1 MLVFLSAKAIIYRK
15 ICIYEKKAV
24 ILQRKIDL
32 TMTKHYLHYLTD
44 VMTHQWN
51 DAALTDYGENHEYT
65 FGELAKEMLRLHILF
80 ELLGIKRG
88 DKIALAGRNCA
99 NWAVAYLAIAAYE
112 GVCVSILQDFTAED
126 IAHLLEHSDA
136 ELLFVGPYVWKD
148 LQTQKMPKG
157 IKAALSLTD
166 WSPLYLNDKMSA
178 SLNGDAALNDAVDK
192 AFKAKYPH
200 EIVPE
205 DIHFAAD
212 ESSLS
217 LINYTSG
224 STGSPKGVMLNGRSI
239 SNNVEVGMK
248 MLPVDPGQRLV
259 SMLPLAHM
267 FGQVCELLYPLCSG
281 THIYFLTKS
290 PTPSILLKAL
300 KEVQPYLVVTVPL
313 VIEKIYK
320 QKLDPTLS
328 KWAIRTFWHVPGI
341 GDFLKSRV
349 KSGLRNAFGGKLRY
363 FICGGAAMNPIV
375 EKCLMDIHFPLSIG
389 YGMTECGPLIGGNP
403 PKYFKART
411 GGVPVMNMDV
421 KIDNPNEAG
430 IGEILVKGEN
440 VMLGYYKNPDA
451 TNAVFTEDGW
461 MRTGDLGRLDK
472 KKNIYIKGRC
482 KTMFLGASGQNIYP
496 EEIEDKLNNQEA
508 VGESLIVEREGKLVA
523 LVFPDETLTKR
534 MSLEEI
540 QQIMRAN
547 LEKLNRLI
555 PSYSKVS
562 NIEVQ
567 DKPFEKTPKR
577 SIKRFLYK

>member
-1 MLVFLSAKAIIYRK
+1 M
-15 ICIYEKKAV
+15 
-24 ILQRKIDL
+24 QRKNVFG
-32 TMTKHYLHYLTD
+32 MVKHYLNYLTD
-44 VMTHQWN
+44 VMSHQWN
-51 DAALTDYGENHEYT
+51 DPALTDFGENHEYT
-65 FGELAKEMLRLHILF
+65 FAELATEMVKLHVLF
-80 ELLGIKRG
+80 EQLGIKRG

-99 NWAVAYLAIAAYE
+99 NWAVAYLAITSYE
-112 GVCVSILQDFTAED
+112 GVVVSILQDFTADD
-126 IAHLLEHSDA
+126 IAHLLDHSDSD
-136 ELLFVGPYVWKD
+136 LLFVGPYVWKE
-148 LQTQKMPKG
+148 LQNKALPKRL
-157 IKAALSLTD
+157 KAALSLED
-166 WSPLYLNDKMSA
+166 WRPLYTAK
-178 SLNGDAALNDAVDK
+178 DAPMPSKEEWEA
-192 AFKAKYPH
+192 AFKAKYPRPLM
-200 EIVPE
+200 PE

-212 ESSLS
+212 PDAVS

-239 SNNVEVGMK
+239 SNNIEIGMK
-248 MLPVDPGQRLV
+248 ILPVDPGQRIV

-267 FGQVCELLYPLCSG
+267 FGQVCELLYPLCCG

-320 QKLDPTLS
+320 KNLDPTLS
-328 KWAIRTFWHVPGI
+328 KWIIRMFWHTPII
-341 GDFLKSRV
+341 GAILKSRV
-349 KSGLRNAFGGKLRY
+349 KSGLRSAFGGRLRY

-440 VMLGYYKNPDA
+440 VMLGYYKNPEA
-451 TNAVFTEDGW
+451 TSAAFTPDGW
-461 MRTGDLGRLDK
+461 LRTGDLGRLDK

-540 QQIMRAN
+540 QAIMKSN

-555 PSYSKVS
+555 PSYSKVAG
-562 NIEVQ
+562 IEVQ
-567 DKPFEKTPKR
+567 DKPFEHTPKK

>member
-1 MLVFLSAKAIIYRK
+1 
-15 ICIYEKKAV
+15 
-24 ILQRKIDL
+24 
-32 TMTKHYLHYLTD
+32 MTKHYLQYLTE
-44 VMTHQWN
+44 VMDHQWN
-51 DAALTDYGENHEYT
+51 DLALSDYNENHEYT
-65 FGELAKEMLRLHILF
+65 FGELAVEMLRLHVLF
-80 ELLGIKRG
+80 EQLGLKRG
-88 DKIALAGRNCA
+88 DKIALCGRNCA

-126 IAHLLEHSDA
+126 IAHLLDHSDS

-148 LQTQKMPKG
+148 LQNQPLPPK
-157 IKAALSLTD
+157 IKAALSLED
-166 WSPLYLNDKMSA
+166 WRPLYERKGSKKEK
-178 SLNGDAALNDAVDK
+178 AVHVLTAEDWQE
-192 AFKAKYPH
+192 AFQAKYPRAI
-200 EIVPE
+200 EPE
-205 DIHFAAD
+205 DVYFSAD
-212 ESSLS
+212 PEVLS

-224 STGSPKGVMLNGRSI
+224 STGSPKGVMLNGRSL
-239 SNNVEVGMK
+239 SNNVEIGMK
-248 MLPVDPGQRLV
+248 ILPVEPGQRLV

-290 PTPSILLKAL
+290 PTPSILLKAM

-320 QKLDPTLS
+320 KNLDPTLS
-328 KWAIRTFWHVPGI
+328 KWAIRTFWHMPLI
-341 GDFLKSRV
+341 GSILHARV
-349 KSGLRNAFGGKLRY
+349 KSALKNAFGGKLRY
-363 FICGGAAMNPIV
+363 FICGGAAMNPVV

-403 PKYFKART
+403 PKYFKARS
-411 GGVPVMNMDV
+411 GGVPVMNMEV
-421 KIDNPNEAG
+421 KIDEPNQAG

-451 TNAVFTEDGW
+451 TNAAFTPDGW
-461 MRTGDLGRLDK
+461 LRTGDLGRLDRK
-472 KKNIYIKGRC
+472 QNIYIKGRN

-534 MSLEEI
+534 ITKDEI
-540 QQIMRAN
+540 LHIMRAN
-547 LEKLNRLI
+547 LEKLNHLI
-555 PSYSKVS
+555 PSYSKVAD
-562 NIEVQ
+562 IEVQ

>member
-1 MLVFLSAKAIIYRK
+1 MK
-15 ICIYEKKAV
+15 
-24 ILQRKIDL
+24 Q
-32 TMTKHYLHYLTD
+32 HYLHYLTE
-44 VMTHQWN
+44 VMEHQWN
-51 DAALTDYGENHEYT
+51 DPALTDYNEDHEYT
-65 FGELAKEMLRLHILF
+65 FGQLAEQMLRLHVLF
-80 ELLGIKRG
+80 DQLGLKRG

-99 NWAVAYLAIAAYE
+99 NWAVAYLSIAAYE

-126 IAHLLEHSDA
+126 IAHLLEHSDS

-148 LQTQKMPKG
+148 LQHQPMPAKL
-157 IKAALSLTD
+157 KAALSLEDWRLLYTGEGMNGLTD
-166 WSPLYLNDKMSA
+166 EGLA
-178 SLNGDAALNDAVDK
+178 EACEK
-192 AFKAKYPH
+192 AFHTKYPH
-200 EIVPE
+200 PLKPE

-212 ESSLS
+212 ENRLS

-224 STGSPKGVMLNGRSI
+224 STGSPKGVMLNGKSL
-239 SNNVEVGMK
+239 SNNGEIGMK
-248 MLPVDPGQRLV
+248 ILPVEPGQRVV

-267 FGQVCELLYPLCSG
+267 FGQVCELLYPLCCG

-290 PTPSILLKAL
+290 PTPSILLKAM

-320 QKLDPTLS
+320 KNLDPTLS
-328 KWAIRTFWHVPGI
+328 KWAIRTFWHIPGI
-341 GDFLKSRV
+341 GSLLHRRVRSALKS
-349 KSGLRNAFGGKLRY
+349 AFGGKLRY
-363 FICGGAAMNPIV
+363 FICGGAAMNPVV

-403 PKYFKART
+403 PKYFKARS
-411 GGVPVMNMDV
+411 GGVPVLNMDV
-421 KIDNPNEAG
+421 KIDEPNAAG

-440 VMLGYYKNPDA
+440 VMMGYYKNPDA

-461 MRTGDLGRLDK
+461 LRTGDLGRLDK

-508 VGESLIVEREGKLVA
+508 VSESLIVEREGKLVA

-534 MSLEEI
+534 MTPDQIL
-540 QQIMRAN
+540 QIMKAN
-547 LEKLNRLI
+547 LAKLNNLI
-555 PSYSKVS
+555 PGYSKVAD
-562 NIEVQ
+562 IEVQ
-567 DKPFEKTPKR
+567 DKPFEHTPKR

>member
-1 MLVFLSAKAIIYRK
+1 MSKKSSTFAPQRCEDK
-15 ICIYEKKAV
+15 IG
-24 ILQRKIDL
+24 LN
-32 TMTKHYLHYLTD
+32 MTKHFLQYLTE
-44 VMTHQWN
+44 VMSHQWN
-51 DAALTDYGENHEYT
+51 DAALTDYNEDHEYT
-65 FGELAKEMLRLHILF
+65 FGELATEMVRLHMLF
-80 ELLGIKRG
+80 EQLGLKRG
-88 DKIALAGRNCA
+88 DKIALCGRNCA

-112 GVCVSILQDFTAED
+112 GVCVSILQDFTAND
-126 IAHLLEHSDA
+126 VAHLLDHSDS

-148 LQTQKMPKG
+148 LQHQKLPAKLKAVVSLENWYILYKG
-157 IKAALSLTD
+157 EQLAKSNEEL
-166 WSPLYLNDKMSA
+166 WE
-178 SLNGDAALNDAVDK
+178 AV
-192 AFKAKYPH
+192 AEEFETKYPH
-200 EIVPE
+200 GIEAEDVYLSADPE
-205 DIHFAAD
+205 P
-212 ESSLS
+212 LS

-224 STGSPKGVMLNGRSI
+224 STGSPKGVMLNGRSL

-290 PTPSILLKAL
+290 PTPSILLRAL
-300 KEVQPYLVVTVPL
+300 DEVQPYLVVTVPL

-320 QKLDPTLS
+320 TKLDPLLS
-328 KWAIRTFWHVPGI
+328 KWAIRMFWHTPGI
-341 GDFLKSRV
+341 GAILKSRV
-349 KSGLRNAFGGKLRY
+349 KTGLRKAFGGKLRY
-363 FICGGAAMNPIV
+363 FICGGAAMNPVV

-403 PKYFKART
+403 PRYFKARS

-421 KIDNPNEAG
+421 KIDEPNKAG

-440 VMLGYYKNPDA
+440 VMLGYYKNPKA
-451 TNAVFTEDGW
+451 TKAAFTEDGW
-461 MRTGDLGRLDK
+461 LRTGDLGRLDRH
-472 KKNIYIKGRC
+472 KNIYIKGRC

-534 MSLEEI
+534 MTIEQI
-540 QQIMRAN
+540 QAIMKAN
-547 LEKLNRLI
+547 LQKLNSLI

>member
-1 MLVFLSAKAIIYRK
+1 
-15 ICIYEKKAV
+15 
-24 ILQRKIDL
+24 
-32 TMTKHYLHYLTD
+32 MTKHYLNYLTE
-44 VMTHQWN
+44 VMSHQWN
-51 DAALTDYGENHEYT
+51 DPALTDYNENHEYT
-65 FGELAKEMLRLHILF
+65 FGELAIEMLRLHELF
-80 ELLGIKRG
+80 RLLGIKPG

-126 IAHLLEHSDA
+126 ITHLLEHSDS
-136 ELLFVGPYVWKD
+136 ELLFVGPYVWKE
-148 LQTQKMPKG
+148 LQHQTMPAKL
-157 IKAALSLTD
+157 KAALSLED
-166 WSPLYLNDKMSA
+166 WRPLYIAEGTEVPDTHTW
-178 SLNGDAALNDAVDK
+178 DAA
-192 AFKAKYPH
+192 FRAKYPH
-200 EIVPE
+200 SIEPE
-205 DIHFAAD
+205 DIYFSAD
-212 ESSLS
+212 PEKLS

-224 STGSPKGVMLNGRSI
+224 STGSPKGVMLNGRSL

-267 FGQVCELLYPLCSG
+267 FGQVCELLYPLSSG
-281 THIYFLTKS
+281 THIFFLTKS
-290 PTPSILLKAL
+290 PTPSILLKAM
-300 KEVQPYLVVTVPL
+300 KDVQPYLVVTVPL

-328 KWAIRTFWHVPGI
+328 KWAIRSFWHVPII
-341 GDFLKSRV
+341 GDLLKSRV
-349 KSGLRNAFGGKLRY
+349 KSGLRSAFGGKLRY
-363 FICGGAAMNPIV
+363 FICGGAAMNPVV

-411 GGVPVMNMDV
+411 GGVPVMNMEV
-421 KIDNPNEAG
+421 KIDEPNQAG

-451 TNAVFTEDGW
+451 SNAAFTEDGW
-461 MRTGDLGRLDK
+461 LRTGDLGRLDK

-534 MSLEEI
+534 MTFEEI
-540 QQIMRAN
+540 QAIMKAN
-547 LEKLNRLI
+547 LEKLNALI
-555 PSYSKVS
+555 PSYSRVA

-567 DKPFEKTPKR
+567 EKPFEHTPKR

>member
-1 MLVFLSAKAIIYRK
+1 
-15 ICIYEKKAV
+15 
-24 ILQRKIDL
+24 
-32 TMTKHYLHYLTD
+32 MTKHYLQYLTE
-44 VMTHQWN
+44 VMDHQWN
-51 DAALTDYGENHEYT
+51 DLALSDYNENHEYT
-65 FGELAKEMLRLHILF
+65 FGELAVEMLRLQVLF
-80 ELLGIKRG
+80 EQLGLKRG
-88 DKIALAGRNCA
+88 DKIALCGRNCA

-126 IAHLLEHSDA
+126 ITHLLDHSDS

-148 LQTQKMPKG
+148 LQLQKMPAK
-157 IKAALSLTD
+157 IKAVLSLED
-166 WSPLYLNDKMSA
+166 WRPLYERKGSKKEK
-178 SLNGDAALNDAVDK
+178 AVHVLTAEDWQE
-192 AFKAKYPH
+192 AFQAKYPRAI
-200 EIVPE
+200 EPE
-205 DIHFAAD
+205 DVYFSAD
-212 ESSLS
+212 PEVLS

-224 STGSPKGVMLNGRSI
+224 STGSPKGVMLNGRSL
-239 SNNVEVGMK
+239 SNNVEIGMK
-248 MLPVDPGQRLV
+248 ILPVEPGQRLV

-290 PTPSILLKAL
+290 PTPSILLKAM

-320 QKLDPTLS
+320 KNLDPTLS
-328 KWAIRTFWHVPGI
+328 KWAIRTFWHMPPI
-341 GDFLKSRV
+341 SSILHARV
-349 KSGLRNAFGGKLRY
+349 KSALKNAFGGKLRY
-363 FICGGAAMNPIV
+363 FICGGAAMNPVV

-403 PKYFKART
+403 PKYFKARS
-411 GGVPVMNMDV
+411 GGVPVMNMEV
-421 KIDNPNEAG
+421 KIDEPNQAG

-451 TNAVFTEDGW
+451 TNAAFTPDGW
-461 MRTGDLGRLDK
+461 LRTGDLGRLDRK
-472 KKNIYIKGRC
+472 QNIYIKGRN

-534 MSLEEI
+534 MTKDEI
-540 QQIMRAN
+540 LHIMRAN
-547 LEKLNRLI
+547 LEKLNHLI
-555 PSYSKVS
+555 PSYSKVAD
-562 NIEVQ
+562 IEVQ

>member
-1 MLVFLSAKAIIYRK
+1 MK
-15 ICIYEKKAV
+15 
-24 ILQRKIDL
+24 
-32 TMTKHYLHYLTD
+32 KHYLQYLTE
-44 VMTHQWN
+44 VMSHQWN
-51 DAALTDYGENHEYT
+51 DQALTDYNENHEYT
-65 FGELAKEMLRLHILF
+65 FGELAIEMLRLHVLF
-80 ELLGIKRG
+80 EQLGLKRG
-88 DKIALAGRNCA
+88 DKIAMAGRNCA

-126 IAHLLEHSDA
+126 ICHLLEHSDS

-148 LQTQKMPKG
+148 LQNQKLPAKL
-157 IKAALSLTD
+157 KAALALED
-166 WSPLYLNDKMSA
+166 WRPLYVAEGVDMPDSKTW
-178 SLNGDAALNDAVDK
+178 DK
-192 AFKAKYPH
+192 AFKAKYPRSI
-200 EIVPE
+200 EAEDVYFSANPE
-205 DIHFAAD
+205 T
-212 ESSLS
+212 LS

-224 STGSPKGVMLNGRSI
+224 STGSPKGVMLNGRSL
-239 SNNVEVGMK
+239 SNNVEIGMRI
-248 MLPVDPGQRLV
+248 LPVEPGQRLV

-267 FGQVCELLYPLCSG
+267 FGQVCELLYPLCAG

-300 KEVQPYLVVTVPL
+300 DEVQPYLVVTVPL

-320 QKLDPTLS
+320 TKLDPLLS
-328 KWAIRTFWHVPGI
+328 KRVIRAFWHTPVI
-341 GDFLKSRV
+341 GAILKSRV
-349 KSGLRNAFGGKLRY
+349 KSGLRKAFGGHLRY
-363 FICGGAAMNPIV
+363 FICGGAAMNPVV

-411 GGVPVMNMDV
+411 GGAPVDNMEV
-421 KIDNPNEAG
+421 KIDNPNDAG

-451 TNAVFTEDGW
+451 TNAAFTEDGW
-461 MRTGDLGRLDK
+461 LRTGDLGRLDK

-534 MSLEEI
+534 MTFEEI
-540 QQIMRAN
+540 QAIMRRN
-547 LEKLNRLI
+547 LEKLNSLI
-555 PSYSKVS
+555 PSYSRVA

>member
-1 MLVFLSAKAIIYRK
+1 
-15 ICIYEKKAV
+15 
-24 ILQRKIDL
+24 
-32 TMTKHYLHYLTD
+32 MTKHYLQYLTE
-44 VMTHQWN
+44 VMDHQWN
-51 DAALTDYGENHEYT
+51 DLALSDYNENHEYT
-65 FGELAKEMLRLHILF
+65 FGELAVEMLRLHVLF
-80 ELLGIKRG
+80 EQLGLKRG
-88 DKIALAGRNCA
+88 DKIALCGRNCA

-126 IAHLLEHSDA
+126 ITHLLDHSDS

-148 LQTQKMPKG
+148 LQLQKMPAK
-157 IKAALSLTD
+157 IKAALSLED
-166 WSPLYLNDKMSA
+166 WRPLYERKGNKKENAVHVLTTDEWQEAFLAKHPRALEPEEVYFSA
-178 SLNGDAALNDAVDK
+178 D
-192 AFKAKYPH
+192 
-200 EIVPE
+200 PE
-205 DIHFAAD
+205 T
-212 ESSLS
+212 LS

-224 STGSPKGVMLNGRSI
+224 STGSPKGVMLNGRSL
-239 SNNVEVGMK
+239 SNNVEIGMK
-248 MLPVDPGQRLV
+248 MLPVEPGQRLV

-290 PTPSILLKAL
+290 PTPSILLKAM

-320 QKLDPTLS
+320 KNLDPTLS
-328 KWAIRTFWHVPGI
+328 KWAIRTFWHMPLI
-341 GDFLKSRV
+341 SSILRARV
-349 KSGLRNAFGGKLRY
+349 KSALKNAFGGKLRY
-363 FICGGAAMNPIV
+363 FICGGAAMNPVV

-403 PKYFKART
+403 PKYFKARS
-411 GGVPVMNMDV
+411 GGVPVMNMEV
-421 KIDNPNEAG
+421 KIDEPNQAG

-451 TNAVFTEDGW
+451 TNAAFTPDGW
-461 MRTGDLGRLDK
+461 LRTGDLGRLDRK
-472 KKNIYIKGRC
+472 QNIYIKGRN

-534 MSLEEI
+534 MTKDEI
-540 QQIMRAN
+540 LHIMRAN
-547 LEKLNRLI
+547 LEKLNHLI
-555 PSYSKVS
+555 PSYSKVAD
-562 NIEVQ
+562 IEVQ

>member
-1 MLVFLSAKAIIYRK
+1 MN
-15 ICIYEKKAV
+15 
-24 ILQRKIDL
+24 
-32 TMTKHYLHYLTD
+32 KHYLNYLTN
-44 VMTHQWN
+44 VMAHQWN
-51 DAALTDYGENHEYT
+51 DPALTDYNENHEYT
-65 FGELAKEMLRLHILF
+65 FGELAIEILRLHVLF
-80 ELLGIKRG
+80 EQMGIKPG

-112 GVCVSILQDFTAED
+112 GVCVSLLQDFTAED
-126 IAHLLEHSDA
+126 ITHLLEHSDS
-136 ELLFVGPYVWKD
+136 ELLFVGPYVWKE
-148 LQTQKMPKG
+148 LQNQPMPSK
-157 IKAALSLTD
+157 IKAVLSLAD
-166 WSPLYLNDKMSA
+166 WGSLYTAEGVIVPDSKA
-178 SLNGDAALNDAVDK
+178 WDT

-200 EIVPE
+200 SIEPE
-205 DIHFAAD
+205 DIAFTAD
-212 ESSLS
+212 PDKLS

-224 STGSPKGVMLNGRSI
+224 STGSPKGVMLNGRSL
-239 SNNVEVGMK
+239 SNNVEIGMK

-267 FGQVCELLYPLCSG
+267 FGQVCELLYPLSSG

-290 PTPSILLKAL
+290 PTPSILLKAM
-300 KEVQPYLVVTVPL
+300 KDVQPYLVVTVPL

-328 KWAIRTFWHVPGI
+328 KWAIRSFWHVPLI
-341 GDFLKSRV
+341 GDLLKSRV

-363 FICGGAAMNPIV
+363 FICGGAAMNPVV

-411 GGVPVMNMDV
+411 GGVPVMNMEV
-421 KIDNPNEAG
+421 KIDEPNAAG

-440 VMLGYYKNPDA
+440 VMMGYYKNPDA
-451 TNAVFTEDGW
+451 TNAAFTEDGW
-461 MRTGDLGRLDK
+461 LRTGDLGRLDK
-472 KKNIYIKGRC
+472 RQNIYIKGRC

-534 MSLEEI
+534 MTLEEI
-540 QQIMRAN
+540 QAIMKAN
-547 LEKLNRLI
+547 LEKLNKLI
-555 PSYSKVS
+555 PSYSRVA

-577 SIKRFLYK
+577 SSKRFLYE

>member
-1 MLVFLSAKAIIYRK
+1 MK
-15 ICIYEKKAV
+15 
-24 ILQRKIDL
+24 Q
-32 TMTKHYLHYLTD
+32 HYLHYLTE
-44 VMTHQWN
+44 VMEHQWN
-51 DAALTDYGENHEYT
+51 DPALTDYNEDHEYT
-65 FGELAKEMLRLHILF
+65 FGQLAEQMLRLHVLF
-80 ELLGIKRG
+80 EQMGIKRG
-88 DKIALAGRNCA
+88 DKIALCGRNCA

-126 IAHLLEHSDA
+126 IAHLLDHSDS

-148 LQTQKMPKG
+148 LQHQTMPAKM
-157 IKAALSLTD
+157 KAALSLED
-166 WSPLYLNDKMSA
+166 WKVLYSNDEMSA
-178 SLNGDAALNDAVDK
+178 LLNGDASLNDVIDK

-200 EIVPE
+200 PLESE

-212 ESSLS
+212 ENRLA

-224 STGSPKGVMLNGRSI
+224 STGSPKGVMLNGRSL

-300 KEVQPYLVVTVPL
+300 KDVQPYLVVTVPL

-320 QKLDPTLS
+320 KNLDPTLS

-341 GDFLKSRV
+341 GDLLKSRV

-363 FICGGAAMNPIV
+363 FICGGAAMNPVV

-403 PKYFKART
+403 PKYFKARS
-411 GGVPVMNMDV
+411 GGRPVMNMDV
-421 KIDNPNEAG
+421 KIDEPNKAG

-440 VMLGYYKNPDA
+440 VMMGYYKNEEA
-451 TNAVFTEDGW
+451 TKAAFTEDGW
-461 MRTGDLGRLDK
+461 LRTGDLGRLDK

-534 MSLEEI
+534 MTPDQIL
-540 QQIMRAN
+540 QIMKAN
-547 LEKLNRLI
+547 LAKLNNLI
-555 PSYSKVS
+555 PGYSKVAD
-562 NIEVQ
+562 IEVQ

>member
-1 MLVFLSAKAIIYRK
+1 M
-15 ICIYEKKAV
+15 
-24 ILQRKIDL
+24 Q
-32 TMTKHYLHYLTD
+32 KHYLHYLAN
-44 VMTHQWN
+44 VMSHQWN
-51 DAALTDYGENHEYT
+51 DAALTDYNENHEYT
-65 FGELAKEMLRLHILF
+65 FGELATEMIRLQMLF
-80 ELLGIKRG
+80 EQLGLKRG

-99 NWAVAYLAIAAYE
+99 NWAVAYLGITAFE
-112 GVCVSILQDFTAED
+112 GVVVSILQDFTAED
-126 IAHLLEHSDA
+126 IAHLLDHSDSD
-136 ELLFVGPYVWKD
+136 LLFVGPYVWKE
-148 LQTQKMPKG
+148 LQHQTLPKRL
-157 IKAALSLTD
+157 KAAISLED
-166 WSPLYLNDKMSA
+166 WRVLYT
-178 SLNGDAALNDAVDK
+178 NGLVDEGISGLVDK
-192 AFKAKYPH
+192 AFQAKYPH
-200 EIVPE
+200 GVEPK

-212 ESSLS
+212 ENALS

-239 SNNVEVGMK
+239 SNNIEIGMK
-248 MLPVDPGQRLV
+248 ILPVDPGQRLV

-267 FGQVCELLYPLCSG
+267 FGQVCELLYPLCCG

-300 KEVQPYLVVTVPL
+300 HDVQPYLVVTVPL

-328 KWAIRTFWHVPGI
+328 KWVIRMFWHTPII
-341 GDFLKSRV
+341 GAILKSRV
-349 KSGLRNAFGGKLRY
+349 KSGLRSAFGGKLRY

-411 GGVPVMNMDV
+411 GGVPVANMDV

-440 VMLGYYKNPDA
+440 VMLGYYKNEEA
-451 TNAVFTEDGW
+451 TKAVFTEDGW

-534 MSLEEI
+534 MSLEQI
-540 QQIMRAN
+540 QELMKAN
-547 LEKLNRLI
+547 LAKLNSLI

-577 SIKRFLYK
+577 SIK

>member
-1 MLVFLSAKAIIYRK
+1 
-15 ICIYEKKAV
+15 
-24 ILQRKIDL
+24 
-32 TMTKHYLHYLTD
+32 MTKHYLQYLTE
-44 VMTHQWN
+44 VMEHQWN
-51 DAALTDYGENHEYT
+51 DLALSDYNENHEYT
-65 FGELAKEMLRLHILF
+65 FGELAVEILRLHVLF
-80 ELLGIKRG
+80 EQLGLKRG
-88 DKIALAGRNCA
+88 DKIALCGRNCA

-126 IAHLLEHSDA
+126 IAHLLEHSDS

-148 LQTQKMPKG
+148 LQNQPLPPK
-157 IKAALSLTD
+157 IKAVLSLED
-166 WSPLYLNDKMSA
+166 WRPLYERKGNKKENAVHVLTTDEWQEAFLAKHPRALEPEEVYFSA
-178 SLNGDAALNDAVDK
+178 D
-192 AFKAKYPH
+192 
-200 EIVPE
+200 PE
-205 DIHFAAD
+205 T
-212 ESSLS
+212 LS

-224 STGSPKGVMLNGRSI
+224 STGSPKGVMLNGRSL

-248 MLPVDPGQRLV
+248 MLPVEPGQRLV

-290 PTPSILLKAL
+290 PTPSILLKAM

-320 QKLDPTLS
+320 KNLDPTLS
-328 KWAIRTFWHVPGI
+328 KWAIRTFWHMPLI
-341 GDFLKSRV
+341 GSILHARV
-349 KSGLRNAFGGKLRY
+349 KSALKNAFGGKLRY
-363 FICGGAAMNPIV
+363 FICGGAAMNPVV

-403 PKYFKART
+403 PKYFKARS
-411 GGVPVMNMDV
+411 GGVPVMNMEV
-421 KIDNPNEAG
+421 KIDEPNQAG

-451 TNAVFTEDGW
+451 TNAAFTPDGW
-461 MRTGDLGRLDK
+461 LRTGDLGRLDRK
-472 KKNIYIKGRC
+472 QNIYIKGRN

-534 MSLEEI
+534 MTKDEI
-540 QQIMRAN
+540 LHIMRAN
-547 LEKLNRLI
+547 LEKLNHLI
-555 PSYSKVS
+555 PSYSKVAD
-562 NIEVQ
+562 IEVQ

>member
-1 MLVFLSAKAIIYRK
+1 M
-15 ICIYEKKAV
+15 
-24 ILQRKIDL
+24 Q
-32 TMTKHYLHYLTD
+32 KHYLHYLTD
-44 VMTHQWN
+44 VMSHQWN
-51 DAALTDYGENHEYT
+51 DAALTDYGEEHEYT
-65 FGELAKEMLRLHILF
+65 FGELATEMLRLHVLF
-80 ELLGIKRG
+80 EQLGLKRG

-126 IAHLLEHSDA
+126 IAHLLDHSDSD
-136 ELLFVGPYVWKD
+136 LLFVGPYVWKE
-148 LQTQKMPKG
+148 LQNQTLPKRL
-157 IKAALSLTD
+157 KAALSLEDWRILYRGKDLKDITD
-166 WSPLYLNDKMSA
+166 EAFTANW
-178 SLNGDAALNDAVDK
+178 DK

-200 EIVPE
+200 GIKPE
-205 DIHFAAD
+205 DIHFSAD
-212 ESSLS
+212 ENNLA

-239 SNNVEVGMK
+239 SNNIEVGMK

-300 KEVQPYLVVTVPL
+300 SDVQPYLVVTVPL

-320 QKLDPTLS
+320 KNLDPLLS
-328 KWAIRTFWHVPGI
+328 KRIIRMFWHTPI
-341 GDFLKSRV
+341 ISTILKSRV
-349 KSGLRNAFGGKLRY
+349 KKGLRSAFGGKLRY

-403 PKYFKART
+403 PRYFKART
-411 GGVPVMNMDV
+411 GGVPVMNMEV
-421 KIDNPNEAG
+421 KIDQPNSAG

-440 VMLGYYKNPDA
+440 VMLGYYKNPEA
-451 TNAVFTEDGW
+451 TNAAFTEDGW

-496 EEIEDKLNNQEA
+496 EEIEDKLNNQQA

-534 MSLEEI
+534 MTLEEV
-540 QQIMRAN
+540 QKIMKEN
-547 LEKLNRLI
+547 LEKLNHLI

-567 DKPFEKTPKR
+567 DKPFEHTPKK

>member
-1 MLVFLSAKAIIYRK
+1 M
-15 ICIYEKKAV
+15 
-24 ILQRKIDL
+24 QRKNVL
-32 TMTKHYLHYLTD
+32 GMVKHYLNYLTD
-44 VMTHQWN
+44 VMSHQWN
-51 DAALTDYGENHEYT
+51 DPALTDFGENHEYT
-65 FGELAKEMLRLHILF
+65 FAELATEMVKLHVLF
-80 ELLGIKRG
+80 EQLGIKRG

-99 NWAVAYLAIAAYE
+99 NWAVAYLAITSYE
-112 GVCVSILQDFTAED
+112 GVVVSILQDFTADD
-126 IAHLLEHSDA
+126 IAHLLDHSDSD
-136 ELLFVGPYVWKD
+136 LLFVGPYVWKE
-148 LQTQKMPKG
+148 LQNKALPKRL
-157 IKAALSLTD
+157 KAALSLED
-166 WSPLYLNDKMSA
+166 WRPLYTAK
-178 SLNGDAALNDAVDK
+178 DAPMPSKEEWEA
-192 AFKAKYPH
+192 AFKAKYPRPLM
-200 EIVPE
+200 PE

-212 ESSLS
+212 PDAVS

-239 SNNVEVGMK
+239 SNNIEIGMK
-248 MLPVDPGQRLV
+248 ILPVDPGQRIV

-267 FGQVCELLYPLCSG
+267 FGQVCELLYPLCCG

-320 QKLDPTLS
+320 KNLDPTLS
-328 KWAIRTFWHVPGI
+328 KWIIRMFWHTPII
-341 GDFLKSRV
+341 GAILKSRV
-349 KSGLRNAFGGKLRY
+349 KSGLRSAFGGRLRY

-403 PKYFKART
+403 PKYFKARS

-440 VMLGYYKNPDA
+440 VMLGYYKNPEA
-451 TNAVFTEDGW
+451 TKAVFTEDGW

-472 KKNIYIKGRC
+472 KKGRC

-534 MSLEEI
+534 MTLDEI
-540 QQIMRAN
+540 QQLMKEN
-547 LEKLNRLI
+547 LQKLNSLI

-562 NIEVQ
+562 DIEVQ
-567 DKPFEKTPKR
+567 EQPFEKTPKK

>member
-1 MLVFLSAKAIIYRK
+1 MQCKNVFGM
-15 ICIYEKKAV
+15 V
-24 ILQRKIDL
+24 
-32 TMTKHYLHYLTD
+32 KHYLNYLTD
-44 VMTHQWN
+44 VMSHQWN
-51 DAALTDYGENHEYT
+51 DPALTDFGENHEYT
-65 FGELAKEMLRLHILF
+65 FAELATEMVKLHVLF
-80 ELLGIKRG
+80 EQLGIKRG

-99 NWAVAYLAIAAYE
+99 NWAVAYLAITSYE
-112 GVCVSILQDFTAED
+112 GVVVSILQDFTADD
-126 IAHLLEHSDA
+126 IAHLLDHSDSD
-136 ELLFVGPYVWKD
+136 LLFVGPYVWKE
-148 LQTQKMPKG
+148 LQNKALPKRL
-157 IKAALSLTD
+157 KAALSLED
-166 WSPLYLNDKMSA
+166 WRPLYTAK
-178 SLNGDAALNDAVDK
+178 DAPMPSKEEWEA
-192 AFKAKYPH
+192 AFKAKYPRPLM
-200 EIVPE
+200 PE

-212 ESSLS
+212 PDAVS

-239 SNNVEVGMK
+239 SNNIEIGMK
-248 MLPVDPGQRLV
+248 ILPVDPGQRIV

-267 FGQVCELLYPLCSG
+267 FGQVCELLYPLCCG

-320 QKLDPTLS
+320 KNLDPTLS
-328 KWAIRTFWHVPGI
+328 KWIIRMFWHTPII
-341 GDFLKSRV
+341 GAILKSRV
-349 KSGLRNAFGGKLRY
+349 KSGLRSAFGGRLRY

-403 PKYFKART
+403 PKYFKARS

-440 VMLGYYKNPDA
+440 VMLGYYKNPEA
-451 TNAVFTEDGW
+451 TKAVFTEDGW

-534 MSLEEI
+534 MTLDEI
-540 QQIMRAN
+540 QQLMKEN
-547 LEKLNRLI
+547 LQKLNSLI

-562 NIEVQ
+562 DIEVQ
-567 DKPFEKTPKR
+567 EQPFEKTPKK

>member
-1 MLVFLSAKAIIYRK
+1 MSKKSSTFAPQRCEDK
-15 ICIYEKKAV
+15 IG
-24 ILQRKIDL
+24 LN
-32 TMTKHYLHYLTD
+32 MTKHFLQYLTE
-44 VMTHQWN
+44 VMSHQWN
-51 DAALTDYGENHEYT
+51 DAALTDYNEDHEYT
-65 FGELAKEMLRLHILF
+65 FGELATEMVRLHMLF
-80 ELLGIKRG
+80 EQLGLKRG
-88 DKIALAGRNCA
+88 DKIALCGRNCA

-112 GVCVSILQDFTAED
+112 GVCVSILQDFTAND
-126 IAHLLEHSDA
+126 VAHLLDHSDS

-148 LQTQKMPKG
+148 LQHQKLPAKLKAVVSLENWYILYKG
-157 IKAALSLTD
+157 EQLAKSNEEL
-166 WSPLYLNDKMSA
+166 WE
-178 SLNGDAALNDAVDK
+178 AV
-192 AFKAKYPH
+192 AEEFETKYPH
-200 EIVPE
+200 GIEAEDVYFSADPE
-205 DIHFAAD
+205 P
-212 ESSLS
+212 LS

-224 STGSPKGVMLNGRSI
+224 STGSPKGVMLNGRSL

-300 KEVQPYLVVTVPL
+300 DEVQPYLVVTVPL

-320 QKLDPTLS
+320 TKLDPLLS
-328 KWAIRTFWHVPGI
+328 KWVIRMFWHTPGI
-341 GDFLKSRV
+341 GAILKSRV
-349 KSGLRNAFGGKLRY
+349 KTGLRKAFGGKLRY
-363 FICGGAAMNPIV
+363 FICGGAAMNPVV

-403 PKYFKART
+403 PRYFKARS

-421 KIDNPNEAG
+421 KIDEPNKAG

-440 VMLGYYKNPDA
+440 VMLGYYKNPKA
-451 TNAVFTEDGW
+451 TKAAFTEDGW
-461 MRTGDLGRLDK
+461 LRTGDLGRLDRH
-472 KKNIYIKGRC
+472 KNIYIKGRC

-534 MSLEEI
+534 MTIEQI
-540 QQIMRAN
+540 QAIMKAN
-547 LEKLNRLI
+547 LQKLNSLI

>member
-1 MLVFLSAKAIIYRK
+1 
-15 ICIYEKKAV
+15 
-24 ILQRKIDL
+24 
-32 TMTKHYLHYLTD
+32 MTKHYLQYLTD
-44 VMTHQWN
+44 VMSHQWN
-51 DAALTDYGENHEYT
+51 DAALTDYNEDHEYT
-65 FGELAKEMLRLHILF
+65 FGGLAIEMLRLHVLF
-80 ELLGIKRG
+80 EQLGIKRG
-88 DKIALAGRNCA
+88 DKIALCGRNCA

-126 IAHLLEHSDA
+126 IAHLLDHSDS
-136 ELLFVGPYVWKD
+136 ELLFVGPYVWKE
-148 LQTQKMPKG
+148 LQNQTMPAKL
-157 IKAALSLTD
+157 KAAISLED
-166 WSPLYLNDKMSA
+166 WRVLYKGEGLKVK
-178 SLNGDAALNDAVDK
+178 GDGLWEKANAA
-192 AFKAKYPH
+192 FQAKYPCTI
-200 EIVPE
+200 EPE
-205 DIHFAAD
+205 DIYFSAD
-212 ESSLS
+212 PETLS

-224 STGSPKGVMLNGRSI
+224 STGSPKGVMLNGRSL

-300 KEVQPYLVVTVPL
+300 NDVQPYLVVTVPL

-320 QKLDPTLS
+320 KNLDPTLS

-341 GDFLKSRV
+341 GDIIKGRV
-349 KSGLRNAFGGKLRY
+349 KKGLRNAFGGKLRY

-440 VMLGYYKNPDA
+440 VMMGYYKNPEA
-451 TNAVFTEDGW
+451 TKAAFTDDGW
-461 MRTGDLGRLDK
+461 LRTGDLGRLDRR
-472 KKNIYIKGRC
+472 KNIYIKGRC

-534 MSLEEI
+534 MTIEEI
-540 QQIMRAN
+540 QAIMRAN
-547 LEKLNRLI
+547 LAKLNSLI

-567 DKPFEKTPKR
+567 DKPFEHTPKR

>member
-1 MLVFLSAKAIIYRK
+1 MN
-15 ICIYEKKAV
+15 
-24 ILQRKIDL
+24 
-32 TMTKHYLHYLTD
+32 KHYLNYLTE
-44 VMTHQWN
+44 VMSHQWN
-51 DAALTDYGENHEYT
+51 DPALTDYNEDHEYT
-65 FGELAKEMLRLHILF
+65 FGELAIEMLRLHELF
-80 ELLGIKRG
+80 RLLGIRPG

-126 IAHLLEHSDA
+126 ITHLLEHSDS
-136 ELLFVGPYVWKD
+136 ELLFVGPYVWKE
-148 LQTQKMPKG
+148 LQHQTMPAKL
-157 IKAALSLTD
+157 KAVLSLED
-166 WSPLYLNDKMSA
+166 WRPLYAAETTDMPDRQTW
-178 SLNGDAALNDAVDK
+178 DA

-200 EIVPE
+200 SIEPE
-205 DIHFAAD
+205 DIYFSAD
-212 ESSLS
+212 PEKLS

-224 STGSPKGVMLNGRSI
+224 STGSPKGVMLNGRSL
-239 SNNVEVGMK
+239 SNNVEIGMK

-267 FGQVCELLYPLCSG
+267 FGQVCELLYPLSSG
-281 THIYFLTKS
+281 THIFFLTKS
-290 PTPSILLKAL
+290 PTPSILLKAM
-300 KEVQPYLVVTVPL
+300 KDVQPYLVVTVPL

-328 KWAIRTFWHVPGI
+328 KWAIRMFWHTPVI
-341 GDFLKSRV
+341 GAFLKSRV

-363 FICGGAAMNPIV
+363 FICGGAAMNPVV

-411 GGVPVMNMDV
+411 GGVPVMNMEV
-421 KIDNPNEAG
+421 KIDEPNQAG

-451 TNAVFTEDGW
+451 TNTAFTEDGW
-461 MRTGDLGRLDK
+461 LRTGDLGRLDK

-534 MSLEEI
+534 MTFEEI
-540 QQIMRAN
+540 QAIMKAN
-547 LEKLNRLI
+547 LEKLNSLI
-555 PSYSKVS
+555 PSYSRVA

>member
-1 MLVFLSAKAIIYRK
+1 MSR
-15 ICIYEKKAV
+15 
-24 ILQRKIDL
+24 
-32 TMTKHYLHYLTD
+32 
-44 VMTHQWN
+44 QWN
-51 DAALTDYGENHEYT
+51 DAALTDYNEDHEYT
-65 FGELAKEMLRLHILF
+65 FGELAIEMLRLHTLF
-80 ELLGIKRG
+80 ELLGIKPG

-99 NWAVAYLAIAAYE
+99 NWAVAYLAIASYR
-112 GVCVSILQDFTAED
+112 GVCVSILQDFTAAD
-126 IAHLLEHSDA
+126 ISHLLEHSDS
-136 ELLFVGPYVWKD
+136 ELLFVGPYVWKE
-148 LQTQKMPKG
+148 LEGQPLPAKL
-157 IKAALSLTD
+157 KAALSLTD
-166 WSPLYLNDKMSA
+166 WSPLYTSSDTHVPTDKE
-178 SLNGDAALNDAVDK
+178 LDK
-192 AFKAKYPH
+192 AFKTAFPQGI
-200 EIVPE
+200 EPE
-205 DIHFAAD
+205 DIHFTAD
-212 ESSLS
+212 PDELS

-224 STGSPKGVMLNGRSI
+224 STGSPKGVMLNGRSL

-267 FGQVCELLYPLCSG
+267 FGQVCELLYPLSSG

-320 QKLDPTLS
+320 KNLDPMLS
-328 KWAIRTFWHVPGI
+328 KRVIRAFWHTPII
-341 GDFLKSRV
+341 GAILKSRV

-403 PKYFKART
+403 PKYFKARS
-411 GGVPVMNMDV
+411 GGVPVMNMAV
-421 KIDNPNEAG
+421 KIDEPNAAG
-430 IGEILVKGEN
+430 VGEILVKGEN
-440 VMLGYYKNPDA
+440 VMLGYYKNPEA
-451 TNAVFTEDGW
+451 TKAAFTKDGW
-461 MRTGDLGRLDK
+461 LRTGDLGRLDK
-472 KKNIYIKGRC
+472 RQNIYIKGRC

-534 MSLEEI
+534 MTLEQI
-540 QQIMRAN
+540 QELMKAN

>member
-1 MLVFLSAKAIIYRK
+1 M
-15 ICIYEKKAV
+15 
-24 ILQRKIDL
+24 Q
-32 TMTKHYLHYLTD
+32 KHYLHYLTD
-44 VMTHQWN
+44 VMSHQWN
-51 DAALTDYGENHEYT
+51 DAALTDYGEDHEYT
-65 FGELAKEMLRLHILF
+65 FGELATEMLRLHVLF
-80 ELLGIKRG
+80 EQLGLKRG

-126 IAHLLEHSDA
+126 IAHLLDHSDSD
-136 ELLFVGPYVWKD
+136 LLFVGPYVWKE
-148 LQTQKMPKG
+148 LQNQTLPKRL
-157 IKAALSLTD
+157 KAALSLED
-166 WSPLYLNDKMSA
+166 WRVLYWGKETKGKSEELIDH
-178 SLNGDAALNDAVDK
+178 VDN
-192 AFKAKYPH
+192 AFKAKYPKGLK
-200 EIVPE
+200 PE
-205 DIHFAAD
+205 DVLFTAD
-212 ESSLS
+212 ENNLA

-239 SNNVEVGMK
+239 SNNIEVGMK

-300 KEVQPYLVVTVPL
+300 SDVQPYLVVTVPL

-320 QKLDPTLS
+320 KNLDPLLS
-328 KWAIRTFWHVPGI
+328 KRIIRMFWHTPI
-341 GDFLKSRV
+341 ISTILKSRV
-349 KSGLRNAFGGKLRY
+349 KKGLRNAFGGKVRY

-421 KIDNPNEAG
+421 KIDNPNSAG

-440 VMLGYYKNPDA
+440 VMLGYYKNPEA
-451 TNAVFTEDGW
+451 TKAVFTEDGW
-461 MRTGDLGRLDK
+461 MRTGDLGRLDR

-534 MSLEEI
+534 MTLEEV
-540 QQIMRAN
+540 QKIMKAN
-547 LEKLNRLI
+547 LEKLNHLI

-567 DKPFEKTPKR
+567 DKPFEHTPKK

>member
-1 MLVFLSAKAIIYRK
+1 
-15 ICIYEKKAV
+15 
-24 ILQRKIDL
+24 
-32 TMTKHYLHYLTD
+32 MTKHYLHYLTD
-44 VMTHQWN
+44 VMAHQWN
-51 DAALTDYGENHEYT
+51 DPALTDYNENHEYT
-65 FGELAKEMLRLHILF
+65 FGQLAEQMIRLHLLF
-80 ELLGIKRG
+80 EQMGIKPG
-88 DKIALAGRNCA
+88 DKIALAGRNCT

-126 IAHLLEHSDA
+126 IAHLLEHSDS
-136 ELLFVGPYVWKD
+136 ELLFVGPYVWKE
-148 LQTQKMPKG
+148 LQTQTMPAKV
-157 IKAALSLTD
+157 KAALSLED
-166 WSPLYLNDKMSA
+166 WRTLYQAKKVKVPTAEDI
-178 SLNGDAALNDAVDK
+178 DA

-200 EIVPE
+200 GFQLE

-212 ESSLS
+212 ESKLC

-239 SNNVEVGMK
+239 SNNIEVGMK

-300 KEVQPYLVVTVPL
+300 SDVQPYLVVTVPL

-320 QKLDPTLS
+320 KNLDPLLS
-328 KWAIRTFWHVPGI
+328 KWIIRMFWHTPGI
-341 GDFLKSRV
+341 SSILKSRV
-349 KSGLRNAFGGKLRY
+349 KSGLRSAFGGKLRY

-411 GGVPVMNMDV
+411 GGVPVMGMDV
-421 KIDNPNEAG
+421 KIDQPNEAG

-440 VMLGYYKNPDA
+440 VMLGYYKNPEA
-451 TNAVFTEDGW
+451 TKAAFTEDGW
-461 MRTGDLGRLDK
+461 LRTGDLGRLDK

-534 MSLEEI
+534 MTLDEI
-540 QQIMRAN
+540 QAIMKAN

-555 PSYSKVS
+555 PSYSKVAD
-562 NIEVQ
+562 IEVQ
-567 DKPFEKTPKR
+567 DKPFEHTPKR